1 MKYLRT
7 INDEFKKIEK
17 EKAFEVSKNSIIREK
32 IKKIEIERVIK
43 KIEIEDKILNN
54 LIISYFKEL
63 EINTITE
70 FENFF
75 LNKDIDPNV
84 IKKKISIEVL
94 WNQLIYSRYNQ
105 NVKIDKQLIKNNLSN
120 NKKQK
125 EFLISEILF
134 NIDKNENL
142 NKKILLINNSIKEI
156 NFAQTALAYSISD
169 TANKGGK
176 LGWISESTLSEQIYK
191 KIKKLKIGEHTRP
204 ILVPGGFLI
213 LKLLDFKEVY
223 KEFDIENEVKKI
235 VKEKTNQ
242 QLNRYSNI
250 YFNKVKKD
258 IIIDEL
264 SKNKSIRV
272 LISEENSTLI
282 NVNVN
287 GKYLVAFDP
296 LDGSSNID
304 SNITIGTIFCIYLL
318 GNNKEIE
325 GKFWGIKKNDNNTE
339 NRIDVKCK
347 TAKKKKSLILLFF
360 FIDPISGDLSTPNPY
375 HGHLT

>member
-1 MKYLRT
+1 MNFRVIFFGIFFIFIHANIANTIENKILFKVNNEIITSLDIFSEMKYLRT

-32 IKKIEIERVIK
+32 IKELEIKRVIK

-75 LNKDIDPNV
+75 LNRDIDPNV

-134 NIDKNENL
+134 NIDENENL

-176 LGWISESTLSEQIYK
+176 LGWISESILSEQIYK
-191 KIKKLKIGEHTRP
+191 KIIKLKVGEHTRP

-213 LKLLDFKEVY
+213 LKLLDFKEVN
-223 KEFDIENEVKKI
+223 KEFDIKNEVKKI

-242 QLNRYSNI
+242 QLNQFSNI

-258 IIIDEL
+258 LVIEEVKHKSVI
-264 SKNKSIRV
+264 NK
-272 LISEENSTLI
+272 
-282 NVNVN
+282 
-287 GKYLVAFDP
+287 
-296 LDGSSNID
+296 
-304 SNITIGTIFCIYLL
+304 
-318 GNNKEIE
+318 
-325 GKFWGIKKNDNNTE
+325 
-339 NRIDVKCK
+339 
-347 TAKKKKSLILLFF
+347 
-360 FIDPISGDLSTPNPY
+360 
-375 HGHLT
+375 

>member
-1 MKYLRT
+1 MNFKVIFFGIFFIFIHADIANTIENKILFKVNNEIITSLDIFSEMKYLRT

-54 LIISYFKEL
+54 LVTGYFKEL

-75 LNKDIDPNV
+75 LNRDIDPNV

-105 NVKIDKQLIKNNLSN
+105 NIKIDKQLIKNNLSN

-134 NIDKNENL
+134 NIDENENL
-142 NKKILLINNSIKEI
+142 NKKILLINKSIKEI

-176 LGWISESTLSEQIYK
+176 LGWISESILSEQIYK
-191 KIKKLKIGEHTRP
+191 KIKKLNVGEHTSP

-213 LKLLDFKEVY
+213 LKLLDFKEVN
-223 KEFDIENEVKKI
+223 KEFDIENEVEKI
-235 VKEKTNQ
+235 VKEKTNL
-242 QLNRYSNI
+242 QLNRFSNI

-258 IIIDEL
+258 IVINEL
-264 SKNKSIRV
+264 
-272 LISEENSTLI
+272 
-282 NVNVN
+282 
-287 GKYLVAFDP
+287 
-296 LDGSSNID
+296 
-304 SNITIGTIFCIYLL
+304 
-318 GNNKEIE
+318 
-325 GKFWGIKKNDNNTE
+325 
-339 NRIDVKCK
+339 
-347 TAKKKKSLILLFF
+347 
-360 FIDPISGDLSTPNPY
+360 
-375 HGHLT
+375 

>member
-1 MKYLRT
+1 MNFKVFFFGIFFIFIHANIANTIENKILFKVNNEIITSLDIFSEMKYLRT

-54 LIISYFKEL
+54 LVTGYFKEL

-75 LNKDIDPNV
+75 LNRDIDPNV

-105 NVKIDKQLIKNNLSN
+105 NIKIDKQLIKNNLSN

-156 NFAQTALAYSISD
+156 NFTQTALVYSISN
-169 TANKGGK
+169 TANKGGN
-176 LGWISESTLSEQIYK
+176 LGWISESILSEQIYK
-191 KIKKLKIGEHTRP
+191 KIKKLKIGEHTSP

-213 LKLLDFKEVY
+213 LKLLDFKEVN

-242 QLNRYSNI
+242 QLNRFSNI

-258 IIIDEL
+258 IVINEL
-264 SKNKSIRV
+264 
-272 LISEENSTLI
+272 
-282 NVNVN
+282 
-287 GKYLVAFDP
+287 
-296 LDGSSNID
+296 
-304 SNITIGTIFCIYLL
+304 
-318 GNNKEIE
+318 
-325 GKFWGIKKNDNNTE
+325 
-339 NRIDVKCK
+339 
-347 TAKKKKSLILLFF
+347 
-360 FIDPISGDLSTPNPY
+360 
-375 HGHLT
+375 

>member
-1 MKYLRT
+1 MNFRVIFFGIFFIFIHANIANTIENKILFKVNNEIITSLDIFSEMKYLRT

-54 LIISYFKEL
+54 LVTGYFKEL

-120 NKKQK
+120 NKKQT

-134 NIDKNENL
+134 NIDENEDL
-142 NKKILLINNSIKEI
+142 NKKFLLIDNSIKEI

-176 LGWISESTLSEQIYK
+176 LGWISESILSEQIYK
-191 KIKKLKIGEHTRP
+191 KIKKLKIGEHTNP

-213 LKLLDFKEVY
+213 LKLLDFKEVN

-242 QLNRYSNI
+242 QLNQFSNI

-258 IIIDEL
+258 LVIEEVKHKSVI
-264 SKNKSIRV
+264 NK
-272 LISEENSTLI
+272 
-282 NVNVN
+282 
-287 GKYLVAFDP
+287 
-296 LDGSSNID
+296 
-304 SNITIGTIFCIYLL
+304 
-318 GNNKEIE
+318 
-325 GKFWGIKKNDNNTE
+325 
-339 NRIDVKCK
+339 
-347 TAKKKKSLILLFF
+347 
-360 FIDPISGDLSTPNPY
+360 
-375 HGHLT
+375 